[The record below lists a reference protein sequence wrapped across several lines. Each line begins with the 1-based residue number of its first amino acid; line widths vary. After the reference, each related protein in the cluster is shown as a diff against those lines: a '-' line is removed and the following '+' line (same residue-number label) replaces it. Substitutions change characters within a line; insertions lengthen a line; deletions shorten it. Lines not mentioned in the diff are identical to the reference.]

1 MQHDFLLQNSNDN
14 INSEENDLTMSQTK
28 PGADVDVHKLG
39 VLKIHICYI
48 IYYYLLFYYNVHKLG
63 VLKIHICEAGQCCK
77 NLLRIF
83 EGVHYCC
90 CWRIASQL
98 IGGNE

>member
-14 INSEENDLTMSQTK
+14 IHSEENDLTMSQKK
-28 PGADVDVHKLG
+28 PGADVDVHKLW
-39 VLKIHICYI
+39 
-48 IYYYLLFYYNVHKLG
+48 

-83 EGVHYCC
+83 ESVCTTS
-90 CWRIASQL
+90 A
-98 IGGNE
+98 GGNSAAQS